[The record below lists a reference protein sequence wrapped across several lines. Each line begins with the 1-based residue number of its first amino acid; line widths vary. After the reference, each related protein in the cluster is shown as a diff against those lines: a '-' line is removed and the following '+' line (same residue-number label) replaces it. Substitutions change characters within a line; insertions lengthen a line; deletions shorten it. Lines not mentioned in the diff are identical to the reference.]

1 MPSRSRPDKNADI
14 SSITSITTTAMK
26 LVKDR
31 DIALIGD
38 TLDFETLGLHD
49 FHGTAINPRSIIG
62 AIDAESV
69 FYHVWTAVK
78 QTLDERVRRRISN
91 TRLVKASLERFL
103 FELGNIILYRVDGP
117 HFTIVDPRKHNDAS
131 SMVRIAQRLV
141 SLFEEKGIR
150 RDKVIISI
158 PATMEGLQAAHELES
173 EHGIHT
179 NLYLVSGLLHAAA
192 CAEAG
197 ATTITVPVGRLLDW
211 YERKRKAV
219 YEDLSV
225 HPGVETI
232 QSTLEY
238 FKLHG
243 IKTKVIGSE
252 FRALS
257 ELGPLAAFD
266 AICISKD
273 QADGLR
279 RSCIPKSTPDIS
291 PSAHLRARQAQYP
304 TSLLSAKTGFMDAM
318 SAETR
323 SMVAATLFVP
333 LGEMKAQM
341 DDIEE
346 IVGKEVA
353 RQWELRTLDI
363 KTLYGPPCK
372 KRRSKGAD
380 DAEPKNV
387 RRERSLSKDLG
398 LEELYGEQDADD
410 VF

>member
-1 MPSRSRPDKNADI
+1 MPSQTDKNTDTCKLG
-14 SSITSITTTAMK
+14 SIRLTE
-26 LVKDR
+26 LVNDR
-31 DIALIGD
+31 EIALIAD

-49 FHGTAINPRSIIG
+49 LHGTAINPSSILGAIG
-62 AIDAESV
+62 ADSV

-78 QTLDERVRRRISN
+78 QTLEERVRRRIPNSK
-91 TRLVKASLERFL
+91 LVRASLERFL

-117 HFTIVDPRKHNDAS
+117 HFTIVDPRKHNDTS
-131 SMVRIAQRLV
+131 SMVRNAQRLV
-141 SLFEEKGIR
+141 SLFEENGIR
-150 RDKVIISI
+150 RSKVVVSI
-158 PATMEGLQAAHELES
+158 PATTEGLRAAQELES

-197 ATTITVPVGRLLDW
+197 ATTITIPVGRLLDW
-211 YERKRKAV
+211 YERKRKAA
-219 YEDLSV
+219 YEDLST

-257 ELGPLAAFD
+257 EIGPHAGFD
-266 AICISKD
+266 AICLSKD

-279 RSCIPKSTPDIS
+279 RCHISTSTLLPS
-291 PSAHLRARQAQYP
+291 SSAHLRARQAQYP
-304 TSLLSAKTGFMDAM
+304 TSLLSSKRGLMDAM

-333 LGEMKAQM
+333 LGEMKAHM
-341 DDIEE
+341 DSLEE
-346 IVGKEVA
+346 IVEKEVA
-353 RQWELRTLDI
+353 RQSELMALDLR
-363 KTLYGPPCK
+363 TLYGPPSK
-372 KRRSKGAD
+372 KRKSKGS
-380 DAEPKNV
+380 ESPESRKV
-387 RRERSLSKDLG
+387 GLKRSLARDLG
-398 LEELYGEQDADD
+398 LEEVYAEQDVDD